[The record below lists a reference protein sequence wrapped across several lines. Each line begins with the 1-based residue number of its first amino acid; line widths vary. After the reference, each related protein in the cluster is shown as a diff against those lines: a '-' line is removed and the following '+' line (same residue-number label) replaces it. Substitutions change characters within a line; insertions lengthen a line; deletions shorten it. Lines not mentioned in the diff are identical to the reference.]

1 MAYLL
6 KLKKDDM
13 IEIARELG
21 IEAQNNFTKVEIM
34 NRIIQSESYEEEI
47 VKAVMEGV
55 LEEKREK
62 MAFEE
67 RRQIREFE
75 LERMRLANITDRAS
89 VSSEDL
95 EGQGV
100 NRRVNL
106 KDLVPKFDPKN
117 ADINLFFEIFER
129 QAKKEKVA
137 EERWVSQLIPLL
149 PMEIVELVVKEP
161 PEMGDNYPHIKNLLL
176 HRFQLTPVALRD
188 RFGSHQR
195 RPGTLWSD
203 LVFDL
208 RSYLDNWL
216 AGMKVDDFVGLKEL
230 MLTEQLKKRAPI
242 ELVDHFIDSWD
253 EFKETTILAEKLDH
267 FETVKKVRRKQG
279 ATKTSDRKSFDKQP
293 FESNNKLS
301 HFVGKG
307 KAFSSPK
314 KDSCKDEVNQESSQF
329 RRERMRE
336 RKRQIVCYYC
346 NEIGHIKPSC
356 PRLRKNSFETEENL
370 NVNSANED
378 QFERKRQ
385 IICYYCNE
393 KGHIKPSCPRLRRN
407 SFETVANLKVNSV
420 NEDPFEKF
428 KVKMEI
434 NGIDRVCLRDTGS
447 SIDVCARSWI
457 KESDLLGE
465 DIWLKSPL
473 DDVYHCFPLAKI
485 KIKTKRGDIYSKA
498 AIKSDGRGDDPYL
511 LGNRTAEL
519 IASIEQGIQLNNA
532 VVTRSVEKIH
542 PTEVGKEIIARGQV
556 DPPLKL
562 VSPSEGKEEKKFK
575 IPPFEGRK
583 EISLAKIN
591 GSEFEVEQKKC
602 KDLKVLWDKVRS
614 RVDIESGIYNGKLFR
629 VTRTRQGEE
638 IKQMCVPLKLRHE
651 ISNMS
656 AEEVEEDAEIP
667 NPVKQCMK
675 CDNRRLNGV
684 TRAEFFPLP
693 NMEDIVEK

>member
-34 NRIIQSESYEEEI
+34 NRIIQSETYEEEI

-62 MAFEE
+62 MEE
-67 RRQIREFE
+67 CRQIREFE

-95 EGQGV
+95 AGQGV

-188 RFGSHQR
+188 RFESHQR
-195 RPGTLWSD
+195 RPGTLWAD

-216 AGMKVDDFVGLKEL
+216 AGMKVNDFVGLKEL

-253 EFKETTILAEKLDH
+253 EFKEATILAEKLDH

-279 ATKTSDRKSFDKQP
+279 VTKTSDRKSFDKQP

-314 KDSCKDEVNQESSQF
+314 KDSCKDEVNQESSHF
-329 RRERMRE
+329 RRERIRERERQYE
-336 RKRQIVCYYC
+336 RKRQIICYYC

-356 PRLRKNSFETEENL
+356 PKLRKNSFETIANL
-370 NVNSANED
+370 NVN
-378 QFERKRQ
+378 FE
-385 IICYYCNE
+385 
-393 KGHIKPSCPRLRRN
+393 
-407 SFETVANLKVNSV
+407 
-420 NEDPFEKF
+420 NEDPFKKF

-434 NGIDRVCLRDTGS
+434 NGVDRMCLRDSGS

-457 KESDLLGE
+457 QESDLLGE
-465 DIWLKSPL
+465 YVWLKSPL
-473 DDVYHCFPLAKI
+473 DDVCHCLPLAKI
-485 KIKTKRGDIYSKA
+485 KIKTIRGEIYTKA
-498 AIKSDGRGDDPYL
+498 AIKPDGRGDDPYL

-519 IASIEQGIQLNNA
+519 IDSIEQGIQLNNT

-556 DPPLKL
+556 APPLKL
-562 VSPSEGKEEKKFK
+562 VSPSEGKGEKKFE
-575 IPPFEGRK
+575 IPPFERRK
-583 EISLAKIN
+583 ETILAKIN

-602 KDLKVLWDKVRS
+602 KDFKVLWDKVRS
-614 RVDIESGIYNGKLFR
+614 GINKVSGIYNGKLIR

-638 IKQMCVPLKLRHE
+638 IKQMYVPLKFRHE

-656 AEEVEEDAEIP
+656 AEEVEGDAEIS
-667 NPVKQCMK
+667 NPDKQCTK
-675 CDNRRLNGV
+675 FDYHEILRESQLQDKLTPDQIDELQN
-684 TRAEFFPLP
+684 
-693 NMEDIVEK
+693 

>member
-62 MAFEE
+62 MEE
-67 RRQIREFE
+67 CRQIREFE

-95 EGQGV
+95 AGQGV

-149 PMEIVELVVKEP
+149 PMKIMELVVKEP

-188 RFGSHQR
+188 RFESHQR

-216 AGMKVDDFVGLKEL
+216 AGMKE
-230 MLTEQLKKRAPI
+230 A
-242 ELVDHFIDSWD
+242 
-253 EFKETTILAEKLDH
+253 TILAEKLDH

-307 KAFSSPK
+307 KAFGSPK
-314 KDSCKDEVNQESSQF
+314 KDSCKDEVNQESSHF

-336 RKRQIVCYYC
+336 RKRQIICYYC

-356 PRLRKNSFETEENL
+356 PRLRKNSFETKENL

-434 NGIDRVCLRDTGS
+434 NDIDRVCLRDTGS

-457 KESDLLGE
+457 KKSDLLGE
-465 DIWLKSPL
+465 DVWLKSPL
-473 DDVYHCFPLAKI
+473 DDVCHCFPLAKI
-485 KIKTKRGDIYSKA
+485 KIKTIRGEIYTKA
-498 AIKSDGRGDDPYL
+498 AIKPDGRGDDPYL

-519 IASIEQGIQLNNA
+519 IDSIEQGIQLNNT

-562 VSPSEGKEEKKFK
+562 VSPSEGKGEKKFE
-575 IPPFEGRK
+575 ISPFERRK
-583 EISLAKIN
+583 ETILAKIN

-602 KDLKVLWDKVRS
+602 KDFKVLWDKVRS
-614 RVDIESGIYNGKLFR
+614 GIDKVSGIYNGKLIR

-638 IKQMCVPLKLRHE
+638 IKQMYVPLKFRHE

-656 AEEVEEDAEIP
+656 AEEVEGDAEIP
-667 NPVKQCMK
+667 YPDKQCTK
-675 CDNRRLNGV
+675 FYYHEILRESQLQDKLTPDQIDELQN
-684 TRAEFFPLP
+684 
-693 NMEDIVEK
+693 

>member
-62 MAFEE
+62 MEE
-67 RRQIREFE
+67 CRQIREFE

-95 EGQGV
+95 AGQGV

-188 RFGSHQR
+188 RFESHQR

-216 AGMKVDDFVGLKEL
+216 AGMKVNDFVGLKEL

-253 EFKETTILAEKLDH
+253 EFKEATILAEKLDH

-314 KDSCKDEVNQESSQF
+314 KDSCKDEVNQESSHF

-336 RKRQIVCYYC
+336 RERQFERKRQIICYYC

-356 PRLRKNSFETEENL
+356 PKLRKNSFETIANL
-370 NVNSANED
+370 NVN
-378 QFERKRQ
+378 FE
-385 IICYYCNE
+385 
-393 KGHIKPSCPRLRRN
+393 
-407 SFETVANLKVNSV
+407 
-420 NEDPFEKF
+420 NEDPFKKF

-434 NGIDRVCLRDTGS
+434 NGVDRMCLRDSGS

-457 KESDLLGE
+457 QESDLLGE
-465 DIWLKSPL
+465 YVWLKSPL
-473 DDVYHCFPLAKI
+473 DDVCHCLPLAKI
-485 KIKTKRGDIYSKA
+485 KIKTKGGEFYTKA
-498 AIKSDGRGDDPYL
+498 AIKPDGRCDDPYL

-519 IASIEQGIQLNNA
+519 INSSEQGIQLINA
-532 VVTRSVEKIH
+532 VVTRSAGKIH

-562 VSPSEGKEEKKFK
+562 VSPSEGKEEKEFE
-575 IPPFEGRK
+575 IPPCEEGK
-583 EISLAKIN
+583 EIILAKIN
-591 GSEFEVEQKKC
+591 SSEFEVEQKKC
-602 KDLKVLWDKVRS
+602 KDLKVLWDKAKTG
-614 RVDIESGIYNGKLFR
+614 VDKEFGIYNGKLVK
-629 VTRTRQGEE
+629 VTKTKRGEE
-638 IKQMCVPLKLRHE
+638 IRQVCVPLKFRHE
-651 ISNMS
+651 ISS
-656 AEEVEEDAEIP
+656 LSHDEIGGH
-667 NPVKQCMK
+667 
-675 CDNRRLNGV
+675 L
-684 TRAEFFPLP
+684 
-693 NMEDIVEK
+693 

>member
-188 RFGSHQR
+188 RFESHQR

-216 AGMKVDDFVGLKEL
+216 AGMKVNDFVGLKEL

-253 EFKETTILAEKLDH
+253 EFKEATILAEKLDH

-314 KDSCKDEVNQESSQF
+314 KDSCKDEVNQESSHF

-336 RKRQIVCYYC
+336 RERQFERKRQIICYYC

-356 PRLRKNSFETEENL
+356 PKLRKNSFETIANL
-370 NVNSANED
+370 NVN
-378 QFERKRQ
+378 FE
-385 IICYYCNE
+385 
-393 KGHIKPSCPRLRRN
+393 
-407 SFETVANLKVNSV
+407 
-420 NEDPFEKF
+420 NEDPFKKF

-434 NGIDRVCLRDTGS
+434 NGVDRMCLRDSGS

-457 KESDLLGE
+457 QESDLLGE
-465 DIWLKSPL
+465 YVWLKSPL
-473 DDVYHCFPLAKI
+473 DDVCHCLPLAKI
-485 KIKTKRGDIYSKA
+485 KIKTKGGEFYTKA
-498 AIKSDGRGDDPYL
+498 AIKPDGRCDDPYL

-519 IASIEQGIQLNNA
+519 INSSEQGIQLINA
-532 VVTRSVEKIH
+532 VVTRSAGKIH

-562 VSPSEGKEEKKFK
+562 VSPSEGKEEKEFE
-575 IPPFEGRK
+575 IPPFEEGK
-583 EISLAKIN
+583 EIILAKIN
-591 GSEFEVEQKKC
+591 SSEFEVEQKKC
-602 KDLKVLWDKVRS
+602 KDLKVLWDKAKTG
-614 RVDIESGIYNGKLFR
+614 VDKEFGIYNGKLVK
-629 VTRTRQGEE
+629 VTKTKRGEE
-638 IKQMCVPLKLRHE
+638 IRQVCVPLKFRHE
-651 ISNMS
+651 ISS
-656 AEEVEEDAEIP
+656 LSHDEIGGH
-667 NPVKQCMK
+667 
-675 CDNRRLNGV
+675 L
-684 TRAEFFPLP
+684 
-693 NMEDIVEK
+693 

>member
-95 EGQGV
+95 AGQGV

-188 RFGSHQR
+188 RFESHQR

-208 RSYLDNWL
+208 RSYQDNWL
-216 AGMKVDDFVGLKEL
+216 AGMKVNDFVGLKEL

-253 EFKETTILAEKLDH
+253 EFKEATILAEKLDH

-314 KDSCKDEVNQESSQF
+314 KDSCKDEVNQESSHF

-336 RKRQIVCYYC
+336 RERQFERKRQIICYYC

-356 PRLRKNSFETEENL
+356 PKLRKNSFETIANL
-370 NVNSANED
+370 NVN
-378 QFERKRQ
+378 FE
-385 IICYYCNE
+385 
-393 KGHIKPSCPRLRRN
+393 
-407 SFETVANLKVNSV
+407 
-420 NEDPFEKF
+420 NEDPFKKF

-434 NGIDRVCLRDTGS
+434 NGVDRMCLRDSGS

-457 KESDLLGE
+457 QESDLLGE
-465 DIWLKSPL
+465 YVWLKSPL
-473 DDVYHCFPLAKI
+473 DDVCHCLPLAKI
-485 KIKTKRGDIYSKA
+485 KIKTKGGEFYTKA
-498 AIKSDGRGDDPYL
+498 AIKPDGRCDDPYL

-519 IASIEQGIQLNNA
+519 INSSEQGMQLINA
-532 VVTRSVEKIH
+532 VVTRSAGKIH

-562 VSPSEGKEEKKFK
+562 VSPSERKEEKEFE
-575 IPPFEGRK
+575 IPPFEEGK
-583 EISLAKIN
+583 EIILAKIN
-591 GSEFEVEQKKC
+591 SSEFEMEQKKC
-602 KDLKVLWDKVRS
+602 KDLKVLWDKAKTG
-614 RVDIESGIYNGKLFR
+614 VDKEFGIYNGKLVK
-629 VTRTRQGEE
+629 VTKTKRGEE
-638 IKQMCVPLKLRHE
+638 IRQVCVPLKFRHE
-651 ISNMS
+651 ISS
-656 AEEVEEDAEIP
+656 LSHDEIGGH
-667 NPVKQCMK
+667 
-675 CDNRRLNGV
+675 L
-684 TRAEFFPLP
+684 
-693 NMEDIVEK
+693 

>member
-188 RFGSHQR
+188 RFESHQR

-216 AGMKVDDFVGLKEL
+216 AGMKVNDFVGLKEL

-253 EFKETTILAEKLDH
+253 EFKEATILAEKLDH

-314 KDSCKDEVNQESSQF
+314 KDSCKDEVNQESSHF

-336 RKRQIVCYYC
+336 RERQFERKRQIICYYC

-356 PRLRKNSFETEENL
+356 PKLRKNSFETIANL
-370 NVNSANED
+370 NVN
-378 QFERKRQ
+378 FE
-385 IICYYCNE
+385 
-393 KGHIKPSCPRLRRN
+393 
-407 SFETVANLKVNSV
+407 
-420 NEDPFEKF
+420 NEDPFKKF
-428 KVKMEI
+428 KVRMEI
-434 NGIDRVCLRDTGS
+434 NGVDRMCLRDSGS

-457 KESDLLGE
+457 QESDLLGE
-465 DIWLKSPL
+465 YVWLKSPL
-473 DDVYHCFPLAKI
+473 DDVCHCLPLAKI
-485 KIKTKRGDIYSKA
+485 KIKTKGGEFYTKA
-498 AIKSDGRGDDPYL
+498 AIKPDGRCDDPYL
-511 LGNRTAEL
+511 FGNRTAEL
-519 IASIEQGIQLNNA
+519 INSSEQGIQLINA
-532 VVTRSVEKIH
+532 VVTRSAGKIH

-562 VSPSEGKEEKKFK
+562 VSPSEGKEEKEFE
-575 IPPFEGRK
+575 IPPFEEGK
-583 EISLAKIN
+583 EIILAKIN
-591 GSEFEVEQKKC
+591 SSEFEVEQKKC
-602 KDLKVLWDKVRS
+602 KDLKVLWDKAKTG
-614 RVDIESGIYNGKLFR
+614 VDKEFGIYNGKLVK
-629 VTRTRQGEE
+629 VTKTKRGEE
-638 IKQMCVPLKLRHE
+638 IRQVCVPLKFRHE
-651 ISNMS
+651 ISS
-656 AEEVEEDAEIP
+656 LSHDEIGGH
-667 NPVKQCMK
+667 
-675 CDNRRLNGV
+675 L
-684 TRAEFFPLP
+684 
-693 NMEDIVEK
+693 